1 MLIIINYIIILALIF
16 YTIAFYIRTK
26 KSINIIKKQENNSKT
41 NCNKKIIIAIPCLRE
56 QACIE
61 ETIKYFSKI
70 AKNIPI
76 IIITT
81 KKEEKENINND
92 VLTKEII
99 KNNILPKYKN
109 VYLVDYPKTEG
120 YMADQLNYMLE
131 NLDFILKRKV
141 DLSNTY
147 LALYNADSRPNEK
160 TFDEINDKINQGHK
174 IIQQYSYCM
183 KNYENLNNILKG
195 FSIYQ
200 SNFELKTGIIN
211 GLLKSKLLYTHV
223 VGHGLVINMETL
235 KKLGN
240 FNTEFWCEDIYL
252 GLQLKFNNLRIE
264 PMLTLENM
272 ETPTKF
278 KNLIKQNSVWF
289 KTTSQFS
296 KMYKDIIRK
305 GNFKSKINGFIG
317 CFNEFR
323 CAINWLCFPM
333 LLMFLII
340 SSILIKDFGILIVGI
355 ISYFLYIGIN
365 TIMTMKLINILDKT
379 NYKVSLKMILN
390 VAIAT
395 AISNFGPIYS
405 ILTKKKEKYKTERG
419 NYE

>member
-1 MLIIINYIIILALIF
+1 MLIIINFIIFSALIF
-16 YTIAFYIRTK
+16 YAIVFYIRAEK
-26 KSINIIKKQENNSKT
+26 CIKIIKKQKTNLET
-41 NCNKKIIIAIPCLRE
+41 NCNKEIIIAIPCLRE
-56 QACIE
+56 QSCIE
-61 ETIKYFSKI
+61 ETIKYFRKI
-70 AKNIPI
+70 AKYITI

-81 KKEEKENINND
+81 QKEEKENTNND
-92 VLTKEII
+92 VLTREII
-99 KNNILPKYKN
+99 KKKILPKYEN
-109 VYLVDYPKTEG
+109 VCLIDYPKTDG

-131 NLDFILKRKV
+131 NLELILKRKI

-147 LALYNADSRPNEK
+147 LALYNADSRPNK
-160 TFDEINDKINQGHK
+160 RTFDEVKAKINQGHK
-174 IIQQYSYCM
+174 VIQQYSYCM
-183 KNYENLNNILKG
+183 KNYKALSNILKG

-200 SNFELKTGIIN
+200 SNFELKTGIVN
-211 GLLKSKLLYTHV
+211 GILKSKLLYTHV
-223 VGHGLVINMETL
+223 VGHGLIINMETL
-235 KKLGN
+235 KELGD

-252 GLQLKFNNLRIE
+252 GLQLKFNNLDIE

-272 ETPTKF
+272 ETPTKL

-296 KMYKDIIRK
+296 KIYRDIISK
-305 GNFKSKINGFIG
+305 GSLKNRLNGFIG

-333 LLMFLII
+333 LLVFFIV
-340 SSILIKDFGILIVGI
+340 SSILIKSCKILVADI
-355 ISYFLYIGIN
+355 ISYLLYIEIN
-365 TIMTMKLINILDKT
+365 TIMTIKLINILDKT

-405 ILTKKKEKYKTERG
+405 IITNKKKKYKTERG